1 MPMHVHNIG
10 VYNTYIHSLQVYVNV
25 NGRKWP
31 VCDVMLSRLLMY
43 LFLSDLVC
51 VLTIVCSGSVVVV
64 IVTSCLV
71 FTSFMQ

>member
-1 MPMHVHNIG
+1 MPIHVHNIG

-43 LFLSDLVC
+43 LFLSDLSNLSVC
-51 VLTIVCSGSVVVV
+51 VDNCV
-64 IVTSCLV
+64 
-71 FTSFMQ
+71 QW